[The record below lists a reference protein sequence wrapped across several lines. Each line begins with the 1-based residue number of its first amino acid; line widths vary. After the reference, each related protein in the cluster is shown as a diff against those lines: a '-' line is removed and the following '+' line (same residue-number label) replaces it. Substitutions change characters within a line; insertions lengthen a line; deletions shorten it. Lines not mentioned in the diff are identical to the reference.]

1 MEHKLENPQRI
12 KELNPLETLK
22 ILNLKDGN
30 SFCDIGAGTGI
41 FTFSAS
47 KLTTSNIYAVDISTA
62 MLEILNMKKGEQN
75 ADNVIIKNHVQ
86 DVPSSSCDIALVS
99 TVFHELKDMDGMAD
113 EIKRILNINGI
124 LGIIEFHKRQTP
136 IGPPVQSRLSPEQI
150 DDLLQKHDFNKIN
163 YFELGQN
170 FYISIFTLK

>member
-41 FTFSAS
+41 FTFAAS

-75 ADNVIIKNHVQ
+75 ADNVIIKTMFRMYLH
-86 DVPSSSCDIALVS
+86 PLV
-99 TVFHELKDMDGMAD
+99 
-113 EIKRILNINGI
+113 I
-124 LGIIEFHKRQTP
+124 
-136 IGPPVQSRLSPEQI
+136 
-150 DDLLQKHDFNKIN
+150 
-163 YFELGQN
+163 
-170 FYISIFTLK
+170 